1 MSFHA
6 FIDDGVVS
14 WVEWLRR
21 VSVVFL
27 AMNEMD
33 YPSSS
38 FLPSSYQEYVH
49 TDLPPEAVNE
59 VFIRTTTL
67 REGAQEAH
75 GLAAEDI
82 VLLVADV
89 LPGFNLVLHHTLA
102 VVGVADGRELVL
114 AVRSFRSLGDLRV
127 YC

>member
-1 MSFHA
+1 
-6 FIDDGVVS
+6 
-14 WVEWLRR
+14 
-21 VSVVFL
+21 
-27 AMNEMD
+27 MNEMD

-75 GLAAEDI
+75 GLAAEII

-114 AVRSFRSLGDLRV
+114 AVRSFRLGRSPHLLLAERSEASVVGTKMYSLLTG
-127 YC
+127 